1 MPAGKGYRA
10 WGECGAPW
18 RAQSEPAVC
27 KNEACCQRV
36 TAVPMEGPKGGRL
49 GVHLGK
55 QNNNWKKI
63 YTHTHTHTL
72 THSLTKKSLKFLT
85 KEWRIQQSRSS
96 CADRAKHH
104 LFTSLHLHYLWGTRE
119 RQKGKRETEREGGW
133 GQHRGAKI
141 CMGAGSSGSQK
152 KENGKGRKNES
163 ERVRNS
169 LRKGGSW
176 WEWEREKKLETR

>member
-27 KNEACCQRV
+27 KNEARCQRV

-63 YTHTHTHTL
+63 YTHTQ
-72 THSLTKKSLKFLT
+72 KSLKFLT

-96 CADRAKHH
+96 WADRGEASLIYQLTSA
-104 LFTSLHLHYLWGTRE
+104 LFMGHQGEAERKEGDGERGVGGGNTEGLKYAWGLALL
-119 RQKGKRETEREGGW
+119 
-133 GQHRGAKI
+133 GAR
-141 CMGAGSSGSQK
+141 K
-152 KENGKGRKNES
+152 KKWEKEK
-163 ERVRNS
+163 
-169 LRKGGSW
+169 
-176 WEWEREKKLETR
+176 EWET